1 MVRQLAARTGVS
13 TAPLQLSVSSP
24 DYQLLLQ
31 RHTIHNRS
39 LDDIQA
45 YLSQKE
51 YPSNSMLICE
61 SDTVSCRYEIEM
73 LKACHIIG

>member
-13 TAPLQLSVSSP
+13 TAPLQLSMSSP

-45 YLSQKE
+45 YLK
-51 YPSNSMLICE
+51 
-61 SDTVSCRYEIEM
+61 
-73 LKACHIIG
+73 